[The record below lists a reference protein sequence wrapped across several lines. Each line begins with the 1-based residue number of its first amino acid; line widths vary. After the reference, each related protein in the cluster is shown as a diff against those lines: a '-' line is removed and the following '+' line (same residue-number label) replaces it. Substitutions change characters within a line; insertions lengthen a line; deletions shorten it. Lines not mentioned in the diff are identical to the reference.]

1 MKRSQIDPAIF
12 HEVLLKFQAVKQQN
26 KLKLLLLDYLK
37 DDGYKYDGKLIRV
50 YLFKPPKGEY
60 GYRRYRFSIV
70 YANGGKKGLRSAR
83 GLLTK
88 RLYKKLY
95 KRAEQLN

>member
-1 MKRSQIDPAIF
+1 MTRSQIDPALF
-12 HEVLLKFQAVKQQN
+12 HETLLKFQAVKQQN
-26 KLKLLLLDYLK
+26 KLKLLLLDHLK
-37 DDGYKYDGKLIRV
+37 GGGYKYDGKLIRV
-50 YLFKPPKGEY
+50 YLFKPPKGKY

-70 YANGGKKGLRSAR
+70 YTSGGKKGLKSAR
-83 GLLTK
+83 GTLSK